1 MNLLE
6 ILQSQLNDDVVENLS
21 KTIRADK
28 ETTANAANGV
38 FATIVSA
45 LSRNAADPQSGNAL
59 LNALDRDHDGSI
71 LNDVMG
77 LLGGARPQNK
87 AANGLGILEHILGGK
102 TNNVVQMVSKS
113 SGLDF
118 LKSAELM
125 KLLAPLVMG
134 TLGQAK
140 KQNGFDLGG
149 LSSVLSG
156 TVSQA
161 SNQQGSGMSM
171 IQRVLDADGDGNVMD
186 DIAGMG
192 MKVLGGLFRK

>member
-6 ILQSQLNDDVVENLS
+6 LLQNQLSDDVVDQLS
-21 KTIRADK
+21 TSIRADK
-28 ETTANAANGV
+28 ETTVEAANGV
-38 FATIVSA
+38 FATLVSA
-45 LSRNAADPQSGNAL
+45 LSRNAAKPEAGNAL
-59 LNALDRDHDGSI
+59 LSALDRDHDGSI

-77 LLGGARPQNK
+77 LIGGGQPRAK
-87 AANGLGILEHILGGK
+87 ASNGLGILEHILGGK
-102 TNNVVQMVSKS
+102 TNNVVQMVSKT

-125 KLLAPLVMG
+125 KMLAPIVMG

-149 LSSVLSG
+149 LASILSG

-161 SNQQGSGMSM
+161 AKKREGMGL
-171 IQRVLDADGDGNVMD
+171 IEKVLDADGDGNIMD

>member
-6 ILQSQLNDDVVENLS
+6 ILQDQLSDDVVDNLS
-21 KTIRADK
+21 RTIRADK
-28 ETTANAANGV
+28 KTTVNAANGV
-38 FATIVSA
+38 FATMVSA
-45 LSRNAADPQSGNAL
+45 LSRNAAKPEAGSAL

-71 LNDVMG
+71 LDDVMG
-77 LLGGARPQNK
+77 LIGGGQQRKK
-87 AANGLGILEHILGGK
+87 ASNGLGILEHILGGK

-134 TLGQAK
+134 TLGKAK
-140 KQNGFDLGG
+140 KQRGFDLGG
-149 LSSVLSG
+149 LSQILSG
-156 TVSQA
+156 TVQQA
-161 SNQQGSGMSM
+161 SKEREGMGL
-171 IQRVLDADGDGNVMD
+171 IEKVLDADGDGSMMD

>member
-6 ILQSQLNDDVVENLS
+6 LLQNQLSEPVVDQLS

-28 ETTANAANGV
+28 EQTVDAANGV
-38 FATIVSA
+38 FATLVSA
-45 LSRNAADPQSGNAL
+45 LSRNAAKPEAGNAL

-71 LNDVMG
+71 LDDMMG
-77 LLGGARPQNK
+77 LLGGQAQNK
-87 AANGLGILEHILGGK
+87 SSNGLGILEHILGGK
-102 TNNVVQMVSKS
+102 TNNVVQMVSKT

-125 KLLAPLVMG
+125 KLLAPIVMG
-134 TLGQAK
+134 TLGKAK
-140 KQNGFDLGG
+140 QQNGFDLGG
-149 LSSVLSG
+149 LSQILSG

-161 SNQQGSGMSM
+161 SKQREGMGL
-171 IQRVLDADGDGNVMD
+171 IEKVLDADGDGSVID

>member
-1 MNLLE
+1 
-6 ILQSQLNDDVVENLS
+6 
-21 KTIRADK
+21 
-28 ETTANAANGV
+28 
-38 FATIVSA
+38 
-45 LSRNAADPQSGNAL
+45 
-59 LNALDRDHDGSI
+59 
-71 LNDVMG
+71 
-77 LLGGARPQNK
+77 
-87 AANGLGILEHILGGK
+87 
-102 TNNVVQMVSKS
+102 
-113 SGLDF
+113 

-149 LSSVLSG
+149 LASVLSG

-171 IQRVLDADGDGNVMD
+171 IAKVLDADGDGSVMD

>member
-6 ILQSQLNDDVVENLS
+6 ILQNQLSDDVVSQLS
-21 KTIRADK
+21 SSIRADK
-28 ETTANAANGV
+28 EQTVSAANGV
-38 FATIVSA
+38 FATLVSA
-45 LSRNAADPQSGNAL
+45 LSRNAAKPDAGQAL
-59 LNALDRDHDGSI
+59 LGALDRDHDGSI
-71 LNDVMG
+71 LNDVVG
-77 LLGGARPQNK
+77 LLGGAKSQPK

-102 TNNVVQMVSKS
+102 TNNVVQMVSQT

-125 KLLAPLVMG
+125 KLLAPIVMG

-140 KQNGFDLGG
+140 KQKGFDLGG
-149 LSSVLSG
+149 LASILSG

-161 SNQQGSGMSM
+161 SKSREGMGL
-171 IQRVLDADGDGNVMD
+171 IEKVLDADGDGSVMD
-186 DIAGMG
+186 DLAGMG

>member
-6 ILQSQLNDDVVENLS
+6 VLQNQLNDDVVDNLS
-21 KTIRADK
+21 RTIRADK

-38 FATIVSA
+38 FATMVSA
-45 LSRNAADPQSGNAL
+45 LSRNAAKPEAGSAL

-71 LNDVMG
+71 LNDVVG
-77 LLGGARPQNK
+77 LIGGAQPRNK
-87 AANGLGILEHILGGK
+87 ASNGLGILEHILGGK
-102 TNNVVQMVSKS
+102 TNSVVQMVSQS

-134 TLGQAK
+134 TLGKAK
-140 KQNGFDLGG
+140 RQNGLDQGG
-149 LSSVLSG
+149 LAQILSG

-161 SNQQGSGMSM
+161 SKQREGMSL
-171 IQRVLDADGDGNVMD
+171 IEKVLDADGDGNVMD
-186 DIAGMG
+186 DLAGVG